1 MGHTNSTANLSLPQ
15 FIGTD
20 KPTWLGDIN
29 GAMSAIDAYA
39 GTNDAAVSAAAS
51 DASSAISQ
59 AASAVNTANTA
70 NTTAGNA
77 STAANNAVGVANNAV
92 AIAGVVDGKVG
103 LLADLTTTD
112 RTSIVN
118 AINEVN
124 AAIGTPSAEHVS
136 YDNTGSGL
144 TATDVQA
151 AIDEL
156 AQGGGSSETVLWTN
170 ADPSQAFAAQA
181 VTVPSMSGYSKIRI
195 EFIDKNTCKS
205 EGEII
210 IPPEASTGYSYALTR
225 IFEQTGDLRIL
236 TRNFDYTDATTITS
250 SLEIKALVALCLS
263 SSISSFM
270 LESFSMYVS
279 ELGTYASG

>member
-29 GAMSAIDAYA
+29 GAFSDIDAYV
-39 GTNDAAVSAAAS
+39 GTNDAAVAAAAS

-59 AASAVNTANTA
+59 AATAVSTANTA

-92 AIAGVVDGKVG
+92 AIAGVVDAKVG

-124 AAIGTPSAEHVS
+124 GAIGTPSAAQVS
-136 YDNTGSGL
+136 YDNSGSGL

-156 AQGGGSSETVLWTN
+156 AQGGGSPETVLWTN
-170 ADPSQAFAAQA
+170 ADPSQAFAAQT
-181 VTVPSMSGYSKIRI
+181 VIVPSMSGYSKIRI
-195 EFIDKNTCKS
+195 EFIDENTCKS
-205 EGEII
+205 EGSII

-236 TRNFDYTDATTITS
+236 TRNFDYIDATTIT
-250 SLEIKALVALCLS
+250 
-263 SSISSFM
+263 
-270 LESFSMYVS
+270 FSDAKIWSAFSTGSTQNAYGIPTRIV
-279 ELGTYASG
+279 GIA